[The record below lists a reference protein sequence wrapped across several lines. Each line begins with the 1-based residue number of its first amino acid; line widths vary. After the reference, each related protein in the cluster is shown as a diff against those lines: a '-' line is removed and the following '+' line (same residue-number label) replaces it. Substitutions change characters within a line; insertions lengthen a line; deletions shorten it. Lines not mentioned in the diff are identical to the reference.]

1 MFFRNIEELT
11 KKIQFIE
18 MECDRILYKIS
29 KQNLEIKEFD
39 DIWNNNG
46 YSKKFIEKNQYVL
59 QDEKRL
65 HFALNVIFNIMKFHK
80 TF

>member
-1 MFFRNIEELT
+1 
-11 KKIQFIE
+11 

-39 DIWNNNG
+39 EIWNNNG
-46 YSKKFIEKNQYVL
+46 YTKKFIEKNQYVL

-65 HFALNVIFNIMKFHK
+65 HFALNVIFNLMKFNK
-80 TF
+80 TFLVSVLTIK